1 MANTIR
7 IKRSTTTNS
16 PVSLLQGELAF
27 SEDDSPDGLHQL
39 FIGTAASTITTIM
52 TDNATTRG
60 GTAAAPN
67 DAAQD
72 NQTITTGLG
81 LDGADGGSTG
91 SITIDFAPV
100 ELTNVA
106 PVAADQFVFNDA
118 TDDAPKKQ
126 VASSIPLSIF
136 NDDLTKVDTF
146 TAGVGLINV
155 GTATDPNVDLDFSE
169 LTDMTGAISGT
180 TELILQDGTT
190 ESRKAASE
198 IELRH
203 FDNDLFATTA
213 TFAFDTTTT
222 SGDPGAG
229 ELRYNNVTPAS
240 VTELYIDDLEE
251 NGNDWA
257 WVLAN
262 LAVNDIIIIKSIDD
276 PADYMICQVDA
287 ATTDGTG
294 FWTVPVN
301 PLFVGSLPTL
311 NDRLSVEVQWF
322 SQGTAGT
329 VSSVTAGT
337 GLINTGTASAVVLD
351 LDFSELTDMTGAI
364 SAGTEFILQDGTT
377 ESRKAASEIDLGTMN
392 NNLGWEAN
400 QTITTGTGID
410 GADAGSTGN
419 VTLSLAFDEVGVTTA
434 VAGDW
439 IMFDDAGVSSKF
451 LISGFDVGL
460 FNNATAEYVSEN
472 DSIVVVDWNWVLD
485 EDTMASDSDVHV
497 PTQQSV
503 KAYVDSAVTG
513 GLVYKGGFD
522 PTFNAGQGSPDLDAI
537 TSTTGDTY
545 TVTVAGTYNWTTGSA
560 VLEVGDVLIA
570 EADGVLN
577 NVASWTIVQNNIG
590 AASETAAGYAEL
602 ATQAEVDGA
611 SDDARIVTALKLHAT
626 TFDGGSF

>member
-27 SEDDSPDGLHQL
+27 SEDDSPNGLHQL

-52 TDNATTRG
+52 TDDATTRG

-67 DAAQD
+67 DSNQD

-81 LDGADGGSTG
+81 LDGADAGSSG
-91 SITIDFAPV
+91 NITIDFAPV

-118 TDDAPKKQ
+118 TDDTPKKQ

-136 NDDLTKVDTF
+136 SNDSGWEANQTITTGLGLDGAD
-146 TAGVGLINV
+146 AGSTGNITIDFAPVEFSVASLAGNDYFVISDV
-155 GTATDPNVDLDFSE
+155 SNVDAPRRVQVGGIGLNLFS
-169 LTDMTGAISGT
+169 
-180 TELILQDGTT
+180 
-190 ESRKAASE
+190 
-198 IELRH
+198 
-203 FDNDLFATTA
+203 NDIFATIA
-213 TFAFDTTTT
+213 TFAFDSGTTQV
-222 SGDPGAG
+222 DPGAG
-229 ELRYNNVTPAS
+229 ELRYNNATPAS
-240 VTELYIDDLEE
+240 VTELYIDDVEE
-251 NGNDWA
+251 NGNDWG
-257 WVLAN
+257 WVLSN

-287 ATTDGTG
+287 ATTDNTG
-294 FWTVPVN
+294 YWTVPVN
-301 PLFVGSLPTL
+301 PLFTGSLPTAA
-311 NDRLSVEVQWF
+311 DRLSLEVQWF

-329 VSSVTAGT
+329 VTSVTAGN

-351 LDFSELTDMTGAI
+351 LDFSELTDMTGNI
-364 SAGTEFILQDGTT
+364 SGTTEFILQNGTT
-377 ESRKAASEIDLGTMN
+377 ESRKAASEIQLSFFN
-392 NNLGWEAN
+392 NDSGWEAN

-451 LISGFDVGL
+451 LISAFNVGL
-460 FNNATAEYVSEN
+460 FDNTIAEYVSEN
-472 DSIVVVDWNWVLD
+472 DTLVVADWNWVLD
-485 EDTMASDSDVHV
+485 EDTLVSDSATHL

-503 KAYVDSAVTG
+503 KAYVDSAVSSALKYQG
-513 GLVYKGGFD
+513 GYD
-522 PTFNAGQGSPDLDAI
+522 ANTNTPDLD
-537 TSTTGDTY
+537 TSPSGISTGDTY
-545 TVTVAGTYNWTTGSA
+545 TVTAAGDFFTEA
-560 VLEVGDVLIA
+560 VQIGDMLIA
-570 EADGVLN
+570 EQDNPTLL
-577 NVASWTIVQNNIG
+577 SHWTVVQDNIG
-590 AASETAAGYAEL
+590 PASETAAGYAEL
-602 ATQAEVDGA
+602 ATQAETDGA
-611 SDDARIVTALKLHAT
+611 TDDARIVTPLKLHST